1 MVASGDEGEG
11 TGCALLGGVDDT
23 AWTGVVAL
31 FPAGAA
37 EVIDAVAMGGEQ
49 TVLVSVEVAAQ
60 PRRRRRRQRRW
71 RFLAVA
77 AITDVVGRLQVMVA
91 T

>member
-23 AWTGVVAL
+23 AWIGVVAL

-37 EVIDAVAMGGEQ
+37 EVIDAVAVGGER
-49 TVLVSVEVAAQ
+49 TVLASVEVAA
-60 PRRRRRRQRRW
+60 
-71 RFLAVA
+71 
-77 AITDVVGRLQVMVA
+77 
-91 T
+91 